1 MKVNPYILLSLIFL
15 ALSLTMKSIPQLD
28 IQVLKFFNTL
38 MFNKTFF
45 SYFTEIGN
53 GLVCLAI
60 TVPLLSMVS
69 SKTQLN
75 NVKVQTLVFVGLGV
89 GLTVKALK
97 ELTSLFAV
105 RPGFYEFEDVTYLE
119 PVYLYS
125 SFPSGHA
132 ATIFSLF
139 FVWVS
144 LAFRNTKISHANLII
159 TVLLIFALLVS
170 LSRVIVAAHWLSDV
184 LGSIALAFVA
194 LNAIR
199 FKVFKNIL
207 FESKVAKFSSF
218 FLIGAAWTYIISTG
232 SIY

>member
-53 GLVCLAI
+53 GLVCLAV

-89 GLTVKALK
+89 GLIVKSLK

-105 RPGFYEFEDVTYLE
+105 RPGFYEFEDV
-119 PVYLYS
+119 
-125 SFPSGHA
+125 SGHA

>member
-15 ALSLTMKSIPQLD
+15 ALSLMMKSIPQLD
-28 IQVLKFFNTL
+28 IQLLKFFNTL
-38 MFNKTFF
+38 MFNKMFF

-60 TVPLLSMVS
+60 TVPLLSIIS
-69 SKTQLN
+69 YRTQLN

-89 GLTVKALK
+89 GLVIKALK

-105 RPGFYEFEDVTYLE
+105 RPGFYEFEDVIYLE

-144 LAFRNTKISHANLII
+144 LAFKNTKINHANLII
-159 TVLLIFALLVS
+159 TVLLIFALLAS

-218 FLIGAAWTYIISTG
+218 FLISAAWTYIISTG

>member
-28 IQVLKFFNTL
+28 IQLLKFFNTL

-60 TVPLLSMVS
+60 TVPLLSIVS

-89 GLTVKALK
+89 GLIVKSLK

-199 FKVFKNIL
+199 FKVFKKIL

>member
-53 GLVCLAI
+53 GLVCLAV
-60 TVPLLSMVS
+60 TVPLLSIVS

-89 GLTVKALK
+89 GLIVKSLK

>member
-60 TVPLLSMVS
+60 TVPLLSIVS
-69 SKTQLN
+69 YKTQLN

-89 GLTVKALK
+89 GLIVKALK

-105 RPGFYEFEDVTYLE
+105 RPGFYEFEDVAYLE

>member
-53 GLVCLAI
+53 GLVCLAV

-89 GLTVKALK
+89 GLIVKSLK

>member
-15 ALSLTMKSIPQLD
+15 ALSLTMKSIPYLD

-60 TVPLLSMVS
+60 TVPLLSIVS

-89 GLTVKALK
+89 GLIVKSLK

-184 LGSIALAFVA
+184 LGSIALAFAA

>member
-53 GLVCLAI
+53 GLVCLAV

-89 GLTVKALK
+89 GLIVKSLK

-159 TVLLIFALLVS
+159 TILLIFALLVS

>member
-60 TVPLLSMVS
+60 TVPLLSIVS

-75 NVKVQTLVFVGLGV
+75 NEKVQTLVFVGLGV
-89 GLTVKALK
+89 GLIVKSLK

-159 TVLLIFALLVS
+159 TILLIFALLAS

>member
-15 ALSLTMKSIPQLD
+15 ALSLTMKSIPYLD

-60 TVPLLSMVS
+60 TVPLLSIVS
-69 SKTQLN
+69 YKTQLN

-89 GLTVKALK
+89 GLIVKALK

-105 RPGFYEFEDVTYLE
+105 RPGFYEFEDVAYLE

>member
-1 MKVNPYILLSLIFL
+1 M
-15 ALSLTMKSIPQLD
+15 
-28 IQVLKFFNTL
+28 
-38 MFNKTFF
+38 
-45 SYFTEIGN
+45 
-53 GLVCLAI
+53 
-60 TVPLLSMVS
+60 
-69 SKTQLN
+69 
-75 NVKVQTLVFVGLGV
+75 
-89 GLTVKALK
+89 
-97 ELTSLFAV
+97 
-105 RPGFYEFEDVTYLE
+105 E

-125 SFPSGHA
+125 SYPSGHA

-144 LAFRNTKISHANLII
+144 LAFRNTKISHVNLII
-159 TVLLIFALLVS
+159 TVVLIFALIVS

-194 LNAIR
+194 LNAIN

-207 FESKVAKFSSF
+207 YKSKIAKFSSF

>member
-1 MKVNPYILLSLIFL
+1 MKVNHYTLLSLVFL
-15 ALSLTMKSIPQLD
+15 ALSLLMKSIPLLD
-28 IQVLKFFNTL
+28 IKVLKFFNTL
-38 MFNKTFF
+38 MIDKTFF
-45 SYFTEIGN
+45 SFFTEIGN
-53 GLVCLAI
+53 GLICLAI
-60 TVPLLSMVS
+60 TVPLLSLIS
-69 SKTQLN
+69 YRTPLN

-89 GLTVKALK
+89 GLIVKVLK
-97 ELTSLFAV
+97 ELTSLYAV
-105 RPGFYEFEDVTYLE
+105 RPGFYEFEDVIYLE

-139 FVWVS
+139 LVWIS
-144 LAFRNTKISHANLII
+144 LAFRNTKISNAGLTITLI
-159 TVLLIFALLVS
+159 LIFALMVS

-199 FKVFKNIL
+199 FKVFKNVL
-207 FESKVAKFSSF
+207 FESRIAKFTSF

>member
-28 IQVLKFFNTL
+28 IQLLKFFNTL

-60 TVPLLSMVS
+60 TVPLLSIVS

-89 GLTVKALK
+89 GLIVKSLK

-144 LAFRNTKISHANLII
+144 LAFRNTKISHSNLII
-159 TVLLIFALLVS
+159 TILLIFALLVS

-199 FKVFKNIL
+199 FKVLKNIL

>member
-1 MKVNPYILLSLIFL
+1 MKFNHYTLLSLIFL

-28 IQVLKFFNTL
+28 IQLLKFFNTL

-60 TVPLLSMVS
+60 TVPLLSIVS

-89 GLTVKALK
+89 GLIVKSLK

-159 TVLLIFALLVS
+159 TILLIFALLVS

>member
-28 IQVLKFFNTL
+28 IQLLKFFNTL

-60 TVPLLSMVS
+60 TVPLLSIVS

-89 GLTVKALK
+89 GLIVKSLK

>member
-60 TVPLLSMVS
+60 TVPLLSIVS

-89 GLTVKALK
+89 GLIFKLLK

-105 RPGFYEFEDVTYLE
+105 RPGFYVFEDVTYLE

-199 FKVFKNIL
+199 FKVFKNI
-207 FESKVAKFSSF
+207 V
-218 FLIGAAWTYIISTG
+218 Y
-232 SIY
+232 YY

>member
-28 IQVLKFFNTL
+28 IQLLKFFNTL

-60 TVPLLSMVS
+60 TVPLLSIVS
-69 SKTQLN
+69 YKTQLN

-89 GLTVKALK
+89 GLIVKALK

-105 RPGFYEFEDVTYLE
+105 RPGFYEFEDVAYLE

-184 LGSIALAFVA
+184 LGSIALAFAA

>member
-28 IQVLKFFNTL
+28 IQLLKFFNTL

-60 TVPLLSMVS
+60 TVPLLSIVS

-89 GLTVKALK
+89 GLIVKSLK

-119 PVYLYS
+119 PVYLYR

-139 FVWVS
+139 FT
-144 LAFRNTKISHANLII
+144 NM
-159 TVLLIFALLVS
+159 
-170 LSRVIVAAHWLSDV
+170 
-184 LGSIALAFVA
+184 
-194 LNAIR
+194 
-199 FKVFKNIL
+199 
-207 FESKVAKFSSF
+207 
-218 FLIGAAWTYIISTG
+218 
-232 SIY
+232 

>member
-60 TVPLLSMVS
+60 TVPLLSIVS

-89 GLTVKALK
+89 GLIVKSLK

-184 LGSIALAFVA
+184 LGSIALGFVA